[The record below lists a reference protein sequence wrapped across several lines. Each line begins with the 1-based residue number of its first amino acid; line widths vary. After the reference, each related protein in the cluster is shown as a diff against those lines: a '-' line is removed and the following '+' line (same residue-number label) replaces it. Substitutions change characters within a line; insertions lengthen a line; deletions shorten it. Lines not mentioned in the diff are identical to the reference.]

1 MVTPDPQQ
9 DIARC
14 LVNDRGPVRDVDYGG
29 MLDYGGRDVDYDGM
43 KQPFCFET
51 LGDIV
56 NR

>member
-9 DIARC
+9 DIAC
-14 LVNDRGPVRDVDYGG
+14 SLVNDRGTVRDVDYGG
-29 MLDYGGRDVDYDGM
+29 MLDYGGRDVDYGGM
-43 KQPFCFET
+43 KQPFCLET

>member
-9 DIARC
+9 DIARS

-29 MLDYGGRDVDYDGM
+29 RDVDYGGM